1 MPVFAHPAAV
11 WLAPAIALPII
22 FHLFFRLRRQV
33 RDFPALLFFQRIDP
47 RLSAKRKLHEW
58 LILLLR
64 CLFIALLV
72 AALLRP
78 LLGVHQAG
86 GAVARL
92 VLLDNSGSMAGPAR
106 SGLKKWDLAKN
117 ATQQLISSLHTGD
130 TVMVMLAVPDPTA
143 GLPTSFDAPASVVR
157 DAVGKLVV
165 SDGAASVPKAMRRA
179 LAALDNAKAARREL
193 IVVTDLQRDNWTR
206 GNFEAEPTTS
216 HIVIRRVASEPATAG
231 EVAFQTLE
239 LPTRAIPVGRITPL
253 RIALQNNGTA
263 PAKARLNSSDDSGR
277 NQTRDLELAPNAS
290 SNSTLTFSFTT
301 PGFHWSEWWVEGDT
315 SPTAIRSDVGFW
327 CTDVQK
333 VLFAG
338 QEGDFGA
345 LPYAV
350 SPGGNANL
358 TGLQSVYIDPGQIA
372 SNLAAKPLAIVSS
385 WNQIDPALQDYAR
398 QGGTLFLV
406 PHNLADGSATPPAW
420 IGATLGPAH
429 TATATDPEPILLLQD
444 GDPVWHDLRDESGR
458 PDLGTLRAFQYVPV
472 RTTGDGWQPL
482 IASGKGATLLA
493 RRTLGKGRILASGME
508 FTPRASSLPLK
519 AGFVVL
525 VQNAIFNDQA
535 EDIPVRIIH
544 AGDEVALPNRNVTIK
559 SLAGSPIS
567 WQGAGREFAG
577 FPRAGVYEIRGGDHV
592 EWITASGDPNE
603 AHLDFLPLGPIPLLR
618 SLPHD
623 IAPLEHDDDLTRI
636 EVTPATTSS
645 FYPWLLLAALI
656 VILAETWLANER
668 SSELGASLMKAI
680 SGRKTPTGQKPESK
694 PKKTAVKVKT
704 PKAAKAKVKAKPA
717 VAKPVVATP
726 KVATPKVATPKVVQA
741 GAVKVRIKQ

>member
-1 MPVFAHPAAV
+1 MPVFAHPAAA
-11 WLAPAIALPII
+11 WLLPAIALPII

-86 GAVARL
+86 GAVAHL
-92 VLLDNSGSMAGPAR
+92 VLIDNSGSMAGPAH
-106 SGLKKWDLAKN
+106 SGLTKWDLAKN
-117 ATQQLISSLHTGD
+117 ATQQMISSLHTGD

-193 IVVTDLQRDNWTR
+193 IVITDLQRDNWTR
-206 GNFEAEPTTS
+206 GNLETEPTTS
-216 HIVIRRVASEPATAG
+216 HIVIRRISSEPAKAG

-277 NQTRDLELAPNAS
+277 NQTRDLEMAPNAS

-315 SPTAIRSDVGFW
+315 SPTAIRSDIGFW

-338 QEGDFGA
+338 TQDDFGA
-345 LPYAV
+345 LPYAI
-350 SPGGNANL
+350 SPGGNADL
-358 TGLQSVYIDPGQIA
+358 TGLQSVFIDPGQIA
-372 SNLAAKPLAIVSS
+372 SNLAAKPLAVVSS
-385 WNQIDPALQDYAR
+385 WNQIDPALEAYVR
-398 QGGTLFLV
+398 QGGTLLLV

-420 IGATLGPAH
+420 IGATLGPSHEAKE
-429 TATATDPEPILLLQD
+429 PEPILLLAD
-444 GDPVWHDLRDESGR
+444 GDSIWHDIRDESGR
-458 PDLGTLRAFQYVPV
+458 PNLGTLRAFDYVPL

-482 IASGKGATLLA
+482 IASGKGATVLA
-493 RRTLGKGRILASGME
+493 RRTLGKGRILASGLE
-508 FTPRASSLPLK
+508 FTPKSSSLPLK

-525 VQNAIFNDQA
+525 VQNAIFNDEA
-535 EDIPVRIIH
+535 EEIPVRIIH
-544 AGDEVALPNRNVTIK
+544 AGDEVTLPNRNITIK
-559 SLAGSPIS
+559 SLAGSPLA
-567 WQGAGREFAG
+567 WQGAGRAFAG

-592 EWITASGDPNE
+592 EWITASGDPAE

-623 IAPLEHDDDLTRI
+623 IASLAHDDDLTRL
-636 EVTPATTSS
+636 EVMPATTSS

-680 SGRKTPTGQKPESK
+680 SGRKTSMKTKPE
-694 PKKTAVKVKT
+694 PKNKAAVKVKT
-704 PKAAKAKVKAKPA
+704 PQAAKVKAKAAAKPA
-717 VAKPVVATP
+717 VAKPAVATP
-726 KVATPKVATPKVVQA
+726 KIATPKIATPKVVK
-741 GAVKVRIKQ
+741 VKVKQ